1 MNVIL
6 FDEPTIRLSLLPFTF
21 TRPVS
26 EIRVGILTITEKWVR
41 RLKTD
46 VSFRTEAYLSKKFP
60 LIDTE
65 NNLWINGAV
74 CPDNALLEAVL
85 SLSENTVLTSGEHV
99 IAAKINQLD
108 LQKLDT
114 MEKFPY
120 DRPVTIIGHTW
131 EIFKKNAEQI
141 RADFDLITHNRTSA
155 DIIDPH
161 TIVYGEENVFIEE
174 GATIKAA
181 IINAEKGPIY
191 IGKNTEVSEGA
202 MIRGAFALGEGS
214 VLSMGAKIRG
224 DSSVGPYCKVGGE
237 VSNSVIF
244 GYSNKGHDGYI
255 GNTVMGEWCN
265 LGADTNTSNL
275 KNNYAPVRL
284 WDYSNDSFS
293 DTGETFCG
301 LMMGDHSKCGINTM
315 FNTGTVVGV
324 SCNIFGAG
332 QPRNFVPSFTWGGAN
347 GFDTYRTAKA
357 CEVAEKVMQRRQI
370 LFDDTEREIL
380 DKVFELTAK
389 YRTWEKE

>member
-26 EIRVGILTITEKWVR
+26 EIRVGILTISEKWAR

-46 VSFRTEAYLSKKFP
+46 VSFSTEAYLSEKFP

-65 NNLWINGAV
+65 DNLWINGAV
-74 CPDNALLEAVL
+74 CPDEALLEAIL
-85 SLSENTVLTSGEHV
+85 SLSENTLLTTGEQV
-99 IAAKINQLD
+99 IAAKVNQLN
-108 LQKLDT
+108 LQQLDA

-120 DRPVTIIGHTW
+120 DRPVTIIGNTW

-181 IINAEKGPIY
+181 VINAEKGPIY

-202 MIRGAFALGEGS
+202 MIRGAFSLGEGS

-244 GYSNKGHDGYI
+244 GYSNKGHEGYI
-255 GNTVMGEWCN
+255 GNTVIGEWCN

-275 KNNYAPVRL
+275 KNNYTPVRL
-284 WDYSNDSFS
+284 WSYKHDSFS

-301 LMMGDHSKCGINTM
+301 MMMGDHSKCGINTM

-332 QPRNFVPSFTWGGAN
+332 QPRNFIPSFTWGGAT
-347 GFDTYRTAKA
+347 GLETYRAEKA
-357 CEVAEKVMQRRQI
+357 CEVAEKVMERRQI
-370 LFDDTEREIL
+370 IFDKTERDIL